1 MLGDRAIS
9 SAPKARAVG
18 WRISFGGLGLGLS
31 CRGGALELM
40 TEVVKVFLADVQ
52 LQYFFDHRREVC
64 QRADRSQ
71 RRGAG
76 GPYES
81 PCRGKHEGVLNRFQ
95 WHAALVQLGRQHPV
109 RTADGATRTRSQ
121 SVGVQKPAHIV
132 AMFHQFSPAARATK
146 DR

>member
-1 MLGDRAIS
+1 MCGGDFQ
-9 SAPKARAVG
+9 
-18 WRISFGGLGLGLS
+18 FGGRGELLS
-31 CRGGALELM
+31 RRSGTLEFVA
-40 TEVVKVFLADVQ
+40 EVLKVFLADLQ

-81 PCRGKHEGVLNRFQ
+81 PCRSQYEGVLNRFQ
-95 WHAALVQLGRQHPV
+95 GHAALVQLGRQQSV
-109 RTADGATRTRSQ
+109 RSADGAARARSHTI
-121 SVGVQKPAHIV
+121 GVQKPAHIV
-132 AMFHQFSPAARATK
+132 ALFHEFSPAVRATR